1 MDGSKKGGLAEQ
13 VRRFRVRFVQR
24 GGSAL
29 GTVISAHVLK
39 GAILQE
45 VGCWRER
52 LYGPLA
58 TVVLFIEQVLGADP
72 SCQDAVARGLS
83 ARVALGQAPCSLNTG
98 PYCKA
103 RGRLALGLIERL
115 GREIAARLCAAQ
127 PARWLWRGRA
137 VKLVD
142 GTTVSMPDTE
152 ANQRAFPQSREQ
164 KPGLGFPLAR
174 LLGIVSLSCGAVL
187 EWASGPCEG
196 KNSGETALLW
206 SLMDKLA
213 AGDVVVADR
222 YFAGYFG
229 IARLKRQGIDV
240 LIRQHQRRHT
250 DFRRGRRLGKRDHV
264 VSWARPQ
271 RPGWMD
277 PTTYASMP
285 ESIVMREV
293 RVADLTL
300 VTTLLDA
307 HEVGKQELV
316 ELYGK
321 RWQIELDFRAIKTVM
336 QMDVLRCKSPDMV
349 RKEIAVHLLAY
360 NLVRTVMAQAA
371 CLAHLLPRQLSFKA
385 TLQVLNAFEES
396 LRFCPRARV
405 ATRHA
410 IVVGSVA
417 QLALP
422 LRPGRVEPRAVKRR
436 PKTHPMLTKP
446 RRVCR
451 EQLRILQQ
459 RHAAAFALR

>member
-24 GGSAL
+24 AGSAL

-39 GAILQE
+39 GALLQE
-45 VGCWRER
+45 MGCWRER
-52 LYGPLA
+52 LYGPLT
-58 TVVLFIEQVLGADP
+58 TVVLFIEQVLGADH

-103 RGRLALGLIERL
+103 RARLALGLIERL
-115 GREIAARLCAAQ
+115 GRETAARLCAAQ
-127 PARWLWRGRA
+127 PAPWLWRGRA

-152 ANQRAFPQSREQ
+152 TNQRAFPQSREQ

-206 SLMDKLA
+206 SLMDKLEA
-213 AGDVVVADR
+213 EDVVVADR

-229 IARLKRQGIDV
+229 IARLHQLGVDV

-277 PTTYASMP
+277 PTTYATMP

-307 HEVGKQELV
+307 NEVGKQELV

-321 RWQIELDFRAIKTVM
+321 RWQIGV
-336 QMDVLRCKSPDMV
+336 S
-349 RKEIAVHLLAY
+349 
-360 NLVRTVMAQAA
+360 
-371 CLAHLLPRQLSFKA
+371 S
-385 TLQVLNAFEES
+385 
-396 LRFCPRARV
+396 
-405 ATRHA
+405 
-410 IVVGSVA
+410 
-417 QLALP
+417 
-422 LRPGRVEPRAVKRR
+422 
-436 PKTHPMLTKP
+436 
-446 RRVCR
+446 
-451 EQLRILQQ
+451 
-459 RHAAAFALR
+459 